1 VASRSNFRKEII
13 IINFLFITK
22 IKQNMKKV
30 FLSFLAVASI
40 ATVSLTSS
48 CNNKAQGD
56 QAEVTDAQAA
66 ADTLGATY
74 NADLAA
80 STVGFIGYGVGK
92 NHPGVFSLTDGVVSV
107 QNGAVTGGKFTINIK
122 SISMTE
128 KESYISE
135 KLVPHLL
142 SPDFFDAEKFGT
154 ATFEITSV
162 APYTASAT
170 DSSVVDGANFT
181 LSGNLTLKDS
191 TKNVSFPAKL
201 EVSETALSAVA
212 NFTIDR
218 TQWGMSYGNDKS
230 LKDKMI
236 MPEVTIALNL
246 KAAK

>member
-1 VASRSNFRKEII
+1 
-13 IINFLFITK
+13 
-22 IKQNMKKV
+22 MKKV
-30 FLSFLAVASI
+30 LLSFVTVATF
-40 ATVSLTSS
+40 ATVTFTSS
-48 CNNKAQGD
+48 CNSKPQGD

-66 ADTLGATY
+66 AAAQGATY

-80 STVGFIGYGVGK
+80 STVGFTGYGVGK
-92 NHPGVFSLTDGVVSV
+92 NHPGVFSLSAGTVAVENGV
-107 QNGAVTGGKFTINIK
+107 VTGGKFTINIK

-128 KESYISE
+128 KESFIGE

-154 ATFEITSV
+154 ATFEITAV

-170 DSSVVDGANFT
+170 DSSVVVGANYT
-181 LSGNLTLKDS
+181 VSGNLTLKDS
-191 TKNVSFPAKL
+191 TKNVSFPAKV
-201 EVSETALSAVA
+201 EVTEAGLSAVA

-236 MPEVTIALNL
+236 LPGVTIALNL

>member
-1 VASRSNFRKEII
+1 
-13 IINFLFITK
+13 
-22 IKQNMKKV
+22 MKKV
-30 FLSFLAVASI
+30 FLSFLAVATI

-48 CNNKAQGD
+48 CNSKPQGD

-66 ADTLGATY
+66 ANAQGATY
-74 NADLAA
+74 NADLTA
-80 STVGFIGYGVGK
+80 STVGFAGYGVGK
-92 NHPGVFSLTDGVVSV
+92 SHPGVFSLSEGTVAVE
-107 QNGAVTGGKFTINIK
+107 NGAVTGGKFTINIK

-128 KESYISE
+128 KESYIGE

-162 APYTASAT
+162 APYTATAT
-170 DSSVVDGANFT
+170 DSSVVAGANYT
-181 LSGNLTLKDS
+181 VSGNLTLKDA
-191 TKNVSFPAKL
+191 TKNVSFPAKV
-201 EVSETALSAVA
+201 EVSETALSAAA

-236 MPEVTIALNL
+236 MPEVTIALNF
-246 KAAK
+246 KATK